1 MSADRPIREIGET
14 PLVPAH
20 VDAAYVSNE
29 VSRVTE
35 RPAPIG
41 WWLVFGI
48 SLMFLGV
55 LGISVGYLVWNGI
68 GSWGNN
74 NPVAWAW
81 DITNFVWWIGIGHAG
96 TLISAVLFLFRQKWR
111 TSVNRFAEAM
121 TIFAVICALLYPT
134 IHVGRVWVLYWALPI
149 PNQMSMWPNFK
160 SPLLWDVF
168 AVSTYFTVSLLF
180 WYVGLLPD
188 FATLRDRAKTVLR
201 KKVYGAF
208 ALGWRGSNRHWRNYE
223 RAYLILAALS
233 TPLVLSVHSVVSFDF
248 ATSVIPGW
256 HTTIF
261 PPYFVAGAVFSGFA
275 MVSTL
280 MIITRQVF
288 GLKDLMTIKHLEL
301 MNKIMLVTG
310 SLVGYAYAMEFF
322 IAWYSGN
329 QYERYVFINRATG
342 PYWWAYWTMVT
353 CNVISP
359 QLFWFKK
366 LRTSIP
372 VMFAVSIVIN
382 IGMWFERFVIIV
394 TSLHRDYLPSSWGMF
409 SPTLVD
415 IGCYVGSLGLFFT
428 LFSLFIRWIPM
439 IAMFEVKA
447 ALPDAQPT
455 HHGHE
460 QAEVEGHGGLAAK
473 EA

>member
-1 MSADRPIREIGET
+1 MSAIIPIAEIGET

-20 VDAAYVSNE
+20 VDAAFVSRE

-35 RPAPIG
+35 TRAPVG
-41 WWLVFGI
+41 WWVVFATA
-48 SLMFLGV
+48 LLFLGI
-55 LGISVGYLVWNGI
+55 LGMSVGYLIWNGI

-74 NPVAWAW
+74 SPVGWAW

-134 IHVGRVWVLYWALPI
+134 IHVGRVWVLYWALPL
-149 PNQMSMWPNFK
+149 PNQMWMWPNFK

-180 WYVGLLPD
+180 WYTGLIPD
-188 FATLRDRAKTVLR
+188 MATLRDRSKSLIR
-201 KKVYGAF
+201 KRVYAAF
-208 ALGWRGSNRHWRNYE
+208 ALGWRGSNRHWRHYE
-223 RAYLILAALS
+223 RAYLILAAIS

-248 ATSVIPGW
+248 ATSLIPGW

-261 PPYFVAGAVFSGFA
+261 PPYFVAGAVYSGFA
-275 MVSTL
+275 MVMTL
-280 MIITRQVF
+280 MLICRQVY
-288 GLKDLMTIKHLEL
+288 GLKDLMTMKHLEL

-310 SLVGYAYAMEFF
+310 SLVGYAYSMEFF
-322 IAWYSGN
+322 IAYYSGN
-329 QYERYVFINRATG
+329 QYERYLFINRVTG
-342 PYWWAYWTMVT
+342 PYWWAWWWMAT
-353 CNVISP
+353 CNVLVP
-359 QLFWFKK
+359 QLFWFKR

-372 VMFAVSIVIN
+372 VMFAVSILVN

-394 TSLHRDYLPSSWGMF
+394 TSLHRDFLPSSWGMF
-409 SPTLVD
+409 HPTWID
-415 IGCYVGSLGLFFT
+415 IGCYTGSMGLFFT

-447 ALPDAQPT
+447 ALPGAQPS
-455 HHGHE
+455 HHVAHE
-460 QAEVEGHGGLAAK
+460 EHASHGALAAK